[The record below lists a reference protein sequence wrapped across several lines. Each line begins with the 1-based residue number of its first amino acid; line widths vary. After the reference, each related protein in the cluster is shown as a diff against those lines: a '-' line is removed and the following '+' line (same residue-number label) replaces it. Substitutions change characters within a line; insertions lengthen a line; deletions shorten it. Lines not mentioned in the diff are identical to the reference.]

1 MIILKQNAYTYIGQ
15 PPPVGSLR
23 AQDVVAYV
31 RSPGPKTL
39 PVRYRPGLLTP
50 FDPDTLPFP
59 EWVRQLPVTKPYRLP
74 ESPGGPRSI
83 PLPYRRTI
91 PDVYPD
97 WYEVGPSRSP
107 RPGSAPG
114 PGETPAPEPDPAPS
128 RVPVVVPDPSV
139 DPGTQPGTD
148 PGPGPGPATGELPKT
163 KGGLIPLEALTLAE
177 AQIEVDGLR
186 MRGRIKPSSHS
197 NNPPGPKVKEK
208 KVAVTFGPGGAGKV
222 YGLVTEAKDIIEC
235 FWWNLPKKVRAK
247 RRGQH
252 RTGPN
257 MLDDIYQNW
266 DQLNLPEVVKCLA
279 LNEITDRAI
288 GRANQAGLRDWRK
301 NLPDGVRPP
310 RSPAFGMGPNRQ
322 ALFNN
327 YPRF

>member
-1 MIILKQNAYTYIGQ
+1 M
-15 PPPVGSLR
+15 
-23 AQDVVAYV
+23 
-31 RSPGPKTL
+31 
-39 PVRYRPGLLTP
+39 
-50 FDPDTLPFP
+50 
-59 EWVRQLPVTKPYRLP
+59 
-74 ESPGGPRSI
+74 
-83 PLPYRRTI
+83 
-91 PDVYPD
+91 
-97 WYEVGPSRSP
+97 
-107 RPGSAPG
+107 
-114 PGETPAPEPDPAPS
+114 
-128 RVPVVVPDPSV
+128 
-139 DPGTQPGTD
+139 
-148 PGPGPGPATGELPKT
+148 
-163 KGGLIPLEALTLAE
+163 AE
-177 AQIEVDGLR
+177 AQVEVDGLR

-197 NNPPGPKVKEK
+197 NNPPGPRVKEK

-235 FWWNLPKKVRAK
+235 FWWNLPMNVRAK

-266 DQLNLPEVVKCLA
+266 DRLNLSEVVKCLA
-279 LNEITDRAI
+279 LNEITDRGI

-310 RSPAFGMGPNRQ
+310 RSPAFGMGPYRQ